1 MKRILFLI
9 LFSLCFTVSCN
20 NNSGSGRGD
29 SLSEEDVKK
38 EDDVVTKDTQSK
50 EKLNLY
56 GDSEFVSVSNKIL
69 SGEKVSSG
77 NNYYISANAASEGN
91 GSQTSPFKTFKNAL
105 SKLSAGDTL
114 YVMAGTYY
122 EQIKLTSKQKGSA
135 VSYITIAA
143 AESNIPPIISGQ
155 KASNNFILMTINGA
169 SFVRISGLTFK
180 DSNGLD
186 AAGIYIEPPS
196 NHIIIDNCSFT
207 NIKVPD
213 PATRDH
219 VANGILCFGER
230 ADASINNLL
239 FYKNS
244 FTDMATGWG
253 ECVSVVANCEFV
265 NIIKNIID
273 KTGNIGI
280 DVGGNYGY
288 CSKPSVDFAR
298 YVYIAENTVKN
309 CESAYGD
316 TAYGIY
322 ADGGQH
328 IQIINNTVEHCSGGI
343 EVGAEEPQKSEA
355 YATLDVLVQKNKVS
369 FSDECALAIG
379 GYDKD
384 LGLVRSVKVIQN
396 VFTDNADKDDGAIIA
411 LSKCDKV
418 IIQEN
423 NFTQSNGKYKGEVLY
438 KALDGKYTTN
448 LTINNN
454 TYKGL
459 DSADE

>member
-1 MKRILFLI
+1 MSKDMSGGTSAEKSSAGAAKSSAGAAR
-9 LFSLCFTVSCN
+9 SSEASN
-20 NNSGSGRGD
+20 GSGS
-29 SLSEEDVKK
+29 
-38 EDDVVTKDTQSK
+38 SK
-50 EKLNLY
+50 
-56 GDSEFVSVSNKIL
+56 SP
-69 SGEKVSSG
+69 SSS
-77 NNYYISANAASEGN
+77 ISSSSSSPPISSTLAASGASEIPKSSAGAAKSAPERPESST
-91 GSQTSPFKTFKNAL
+91 GV

-143 AESNIPPIISGQ
+143 AEANNSPIISGQ
-155 KASNNFILMTINGA
+155 KASNNFMLMTINGA

-186 AAGIYIEPPS
+186 AAGIYIGPPS

-213 PATRDH
+213 PATKDH

-265 NIIKNIID
+265 NIIKNTID

-288 CSKPSVDFAR
+288 CSEPSVDFA
-298 YVYIAENTVKN
+298 
-309 CESAYGD
+309 
-316 TAYGIY
+316 
-322 ADGGQH
+322 
-328 IQIINNTVEHCSGGI
+328 
-343 EVGAEEPQKSEA
+343 
-355 YATLDVLVQKNKVS
+355 
-369 FSDECALAIG
+369 
-379 GYDKD
+379 
-384 LGLVRSVKVIQN
+384 
-396 VFTDNADKDDGAIIA
+396 
-411 LSKCDKV
+411 
-418 IIQEN
+418 
-423 NFTQSNGKYKGEVLY
+423 
-438 KALDGKYTTN
+438 
-448 LTINNN
+448 
-454 TYKGL
+454 
-459 DSADE
+459 